1 MNESKKLRNIFK
13 NIFFF
18 PQQCREGTITFKLVP
33 GIPPKHAPSD
43 QVRANFCYDPMLDS
57 LNPKPESGLAYRR
70 GDILHI
76 VSRQD
81 PDWWQAHLDNDSRIG
96 IIPSPDI
103 QKR

>member
-1 MNESKKLRNIFK
+1 M
-13 NIFFF
+13 
-18 PQQCREGTITFKLVP
+18 P
-33 GIPPKHAPSD
+33 GVPPKHAPSD
-43 QVRANFCYDPMLDS
+43 QVRANFCYDPMLDA
-57 LNPKPESGLAYRR
+57 LNPKPDSGLAYRR

-81 PDWWQAHLDNDSRIG
+81 HDWWQAHLDNDSRIG